1 MAKKK
6 HDGEGAA
13 LPATLRRMMAS
24 SVDLQTQTALAE
36 RSGVGQSTIGRIL
49 RGDNIPQTD
58 TLTDLARALGTTAG
72 ALLQEASGQSG
83 RAIAPKPTAQSA
95 LIPLYSWV
103 HAGTF
108 SDGMKPVEYAE
119 SWLTCPR
126 QCGPRTFALRLNGP
140 TMEPHYGTGDIIYV
154 DPDVAARDHKDVV
167 VRLSY
172 SSQVT
177 VRRLVEVAKQRY
189 LKALYPGRPAK
200 LIPLSAAVWIAGV
213 VIGRWSDR

>member
-13 LPATLRRMMAS
+13 LPENLRRMMS
-24 SVDLQTQTALAE
+24 SSAGLKTQTALEKA
-36 RSGVGQSTIGRIL
+36 SGVSQATIGRIL
-49 RGDNIPQTD
+49 RGENSPQTD

-72 ALLQEASGQSG
+72 ALLHDESGKSG
-83 RAIAPKPTAQSA
+83 REIAPKPPVQSA
-95 LIPLYSWV
+95 RIPLFSWV
-103 HAGTF
+103 HTGTF
-108 SDGMKPVEYAE
+108 SDGIKPE

-126 QCGPRTFALRLNGP
+126 QCGSRTFALRIDGVS
-140 TMEPHYGTGDIIYV
+140 MEPHYGTGDIIYV

-177 VRRLVEVAKQRY
+177 VRRLVEVDKQRY
-189 LKALYPGRPAK
+189 LKALYPGRRAK
-200 LIPLSAAVWIAGV
+200 LLPLSAAVWIAGV
-213 VIGRWSDR
+213 VIGKWSDR